1 MIFSAATKIRWALLT
16 AVVWI
21 GAAAAQGY
29 PDKALRMIVP
39 FPPGGGTDLLARP
52 IAQVLGEKLGQSVIV
67 DNRGGGGGMIGADL
81 VAKSTPDGYTVMM
94 ATSAEVA
101 LNVAV
106 YNKMTYDPARD
117 FAPVTEVAISPLVL
131 VVPLSLP
138 ARDVKEFV
146 ALAKKKPGA
155 LSYASGGAGGPH
167 NVAGE
172 WMKLLAKVDIT
183 HVPYRGGGPLLTDL
197 MGGHVDS
204 AIAALP
210 VVVSQVKT
218 GRLRALAVT
227 SAKRTPALPD
237 VPTLD
242 ESGLTGLDV
251 SQWWGVF
258 LPAGS
263 PRTVITRL
271 YTEIVEIIK
280 LPAIA
285 ARMADLGAEPVGSTP
300 DELRELLRKEIAKYR
315 KIVKE
320 TNVKID

>member
-1 MIFSAATKIRWALLT
+1 MRFPPALAILGALLAAFT
-16 AVVWI
+16 WM
-21 GAAAAQGY
+21 GAAAAQSY
-29 PDKALRMIVP
+29 PDKSLRMIVP

-52 IAQVLGEKLGQSVIV
+52 IAQVLGERLGQSVIV

-106 YNKMTYDPARD
+106 YSKMTYDPARD

-131 VVPLSLP
+131 AVPLSLP
-138 ARDVKEFV
+138 ARDVKEFI

-210 VVVSQVKT
+210 VVVAQVKA

-227 SAKRTPALPD
+227 SARRTPALPD

-242 ESGLTGLDV
+242 ESGLSGLDV

-263 PRTVITRL
+263 PREVIARL
-271 YTEIVEIIK
+271 HKEIVDIIK

-300 DELRELLRKEIAKYR
+300 EELRDLLRKEIAKYR
-315 KIVKE
+315 KIVRE
-320 TNVKID
+320 TNVRID

>member
-1 MIFSAATKIRWALLT
+1 MVKIAWPALLVLVWVSAAS
-16 AVVWI
+16 
-21 GAAAAQGY
+21 AQVY
-29 PDKALRMIVP
+29 PDKSIRMIVP

-52 IAQVLGEKLGQSVIV
+52 IAQVLGERLGQSVIV

-81 VAKSTPDGYTVMM
+81 VAKSAPDGYTVMM
-94 ATSAEVA
+94 ATSAEVS

-106 YNKMTYDPARD
+106 YSKMTYDPVRD
-117 FAPVTEVAISPLVL
+117 FTPVTEVAISPLVL

-138 ARDVKEFV
+138 ARDVREFI
-146 ALAKKKPGA
+146 ALAKQRPGKM
-155 LSYASGGAGGPH
+155 SYASGGAGGPH

-197 MGGHVDS
+197 MGGHVDC

-210 VVVSQVKT
+210 VVAAQVKA

-227 SAKRTPALPD
+227 SAKRTPAFPD

-263 PRTVITRL
+263 PRNVVTRL
-271 YTEIVEIIK
+271 HKEIVDIIK
-280 LPAIA
+280 LPNIA
-285 ARMADLGAEPVGSTP
+285 GRMADLGAEPVGGSP
-300 DELRELLRKEIAKYR
+300 EQLRELLRREIAKYR

-320 TNVKID
+320 TNVRID

>member
-1 MIFSAATKIRWALLT
+1 MMFTHATRIIWTALAATA
-16 AVVWI
+16 WI
-21 GAAAAQGY
+21 AAATAQSY
-29 PDKALRMIVP
+29 PDKPLRMIVP

-52 IAQVLGEKLGQSVIV
+52 IAQVLGERLGQSVIV

-81 VAKSTPDGYTVMM
+81 VAKSSPDGYTVMM

-101 LNVAV
+101 LDVAV
-106 YNKMTYDPARD
+106 YSKMTYDPARD

-138 ARDVKEFV
+138 ARDVKEFI

-172 WMKLLAKVDIT
+172 WMKLLAQVDIT

-210 VVVSQVKT
+210 VVVSQVKA

-263 PRTVITRL
+263 PRNVITRL
-271 YTEIVEIIK
+271 HNEIVDIIK

-300 DELRELLRKEIAKYR
+300 DQLRELVRNEIAKYR
-315 KIVKE
+315 KIVKA
-320 TNVKID
+320 TNLKIE

>member
-1 MIFSAATKIRWALLT
+1 MFTHATRITWTALT
-16 AVVWI
+16 AVAWMA
-21 GAAAAQGY
+21 AAAAQSY
-29 PDKALRMIVP
+29 PDKPLRMIVP

-52 IAQVLGEKLGQSVIV
+52 IAQVLGERLGQSVIV

-106 YNKMTYDPARD
+106 YSKMTYDPARD

-138 ARDVKEFV
+138 ARDVREFI

-172 WMKLLAKVDIT
+172 WMKLLAQVDIT

-210 VVVSQVKT
+210 VVVSQVKA

-242 ESGLTGLDV
+242 EAGLKGLDV

-263 PRTVITRL
+263 PRNVVNRL
-271 YTEIVEIIK
+271 HTEIVDIIK

-300 DELRELLRKEIAKYR
+300 DQLRELVRNEIAKYR
-315 KIVKE
+315 KIVKA
-320 TNVKID
+320 TNLKIE

>member
-1 MIFSAATKIRWALLT
+1 MAGASA
-16 AVVWI
+16 
-21 GAAAAQGY
+21 QNF
-29 PDKALRMIVP
+29 PDKPLRMIVP

-52 IAQVLGEKLGQSVIV
+52 IAQVLGDRLGQSVIV
-67 DNRGGGGGMIGADL
+67 DNRGGGGGMIGADV

-106 YNKMTYDPARD
+106 YGKMTYDPARD

-131 VVPLSLP
+131 AVPLSLP
-138 ARDVKEFV
+138 ARDVKEFI
-146 ALAKKKPGA
+146 ALAKKKPGMT
-155 LSYASGGAGGPH
+155 YASGGAGGPH

-172 WMKLLAKVDIT
+172 WMKLIAHVDIT

-210 VVVSQVKT
+210 VVVSQVKA

-227 SAKRTPALPD
+227 SVKRTPALPD

-263 PRTVITRL
+263 PRNVIARL
-271 YTEIVEIIK
+271 HKEIVDIIK
-280 LPAIA
+280 LPAVA

-300 DELRELLRKEIAKYR
+300 QQLRELVRSEIEKYR
-315 KIVKE
+315 KIVKA
-320 TNVKID
+320 TNLKID